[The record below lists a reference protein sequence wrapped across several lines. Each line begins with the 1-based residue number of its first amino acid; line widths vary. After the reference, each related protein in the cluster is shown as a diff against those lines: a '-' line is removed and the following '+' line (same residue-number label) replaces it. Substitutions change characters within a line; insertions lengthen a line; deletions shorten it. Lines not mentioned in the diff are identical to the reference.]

1 MFGPGK
7 TRVPRR
13 IGRLAASRRT
23 ALARDEGFATKD
35 RMSIRSTRVQSPV
48 QLIRF
53 AEKVSGI
60 MLVLVATMIAMLL
73 VMLVPVLVP
82 AVITRSHTIARR

>member
-1 MFGPGK
+1 
-7 TRVPRR
+7 
-13 IGRLAASRRT
+13 
-23 ALARDEGFATKD
+23 
-35 RMSIRSTRVQSPV
+35 
-48 QLIRF
+48 LIRF

-82 AVITRSHTIARR
+82 AVITGSHTIARR

>member
-1 MFGPGK
+1 
-7 TRVPRR
+7 
-13 IGRLAASRRT
+13 
-23 ALARDEGFATKD
+23 
-35 RMSIRSTRVQSPV
+35 MSIRSTRVQSPV